1 MFIIKWVL
9 LRIDRRQ
16 HLRQY
21 FFNMLD
27 VDEMGQDIS
36 FLQKSDKWNCSDLFI
51 LELHFPLVEQ
61 QSTLSLESPVV
72 FIHIDE
78 IEIFELI
85 LKVTDGL
92 YGILHHHLPVDFVH
106 DHDARV
112 GDRLFICQTFLSQ
125 QIVVNFVLLVFV
137 VVVQMFTKFIQQ
149 KDKLLLVYCT
159 FQYQSR
165 HGWWSL

>member
-1 MFIIKWVL
+1 MLIVKLIL
-9 LRIDRRQ
+9 LRVNSR
-16 HLRQY
+16 HHSRQY

-27 VDEMGQDIS
+27 VDQMRQDIS
-36 FLQKSDKWNCSDLFI
+36 FLQKSDKWNCRHLFI

-85 LKVTDGL
+85 LKVTDCL

-112 GDRLFICQTFLSQ
+112 GYRLFICQTFLSQ
-125 QIVVNFVLLVFV
+125 QIIVNFVLLVFV

-159 FQYQSR
+159 FQHQSR
-165 HGWWSL
+165 RGWCSL